1 MAYVIRLTLMSFI
14 DEAVTHPV
22 PILSS
27 LELQKVPGKE
37 PVAAAGSE
45 NERTA
50 EQPLENAIG
59 DGDPDVVLVDFEE
72 NDPENPLNWSSMH
85 KWLIVFV
92 VSWMGFVRWA
102 SFLVSPVSV
111 FLPSSTNRIS
121 VFSTMTIV
129 PTTPQILQEFH
140 SYNKLDQTLLV
151 TIWELGEG
159 IGPFFIAPLSERF
172 GRLPVFHIG
181 NLLALCCL
189 IASALS
195 VNIPMLIAFRFLTG
209 CFLSILT
216 LGPAI
221 VGDLF
226 QMEQTGR
233 SMAVVM
239 GTQMIADFISP
250 IAGAY
255 IAQSLG
261 WRWSIW
267 LAAIVLGFF
276 SFLLLAVLRETYTV
290 VILRRKAERL
300 QDERADDKKYR
311 SKHQARVDAS
321 TMLESAI
328 KPMQIL
334 AQSPILI
341 LTTSYMAITYAL
353 VSLILATLTE
363 NMESTYPTVF
373 SSGSIGLTFLSLAI
387 GNTIALIFYSLTS
400 DRYMI
405 HQRETK
411 GDAFKPESRLVH
423 LLLAAII
430 LPVGFLIYGWTL
442 NFHVQYI
449 LPLIGTCAAGFSMTL
464 SAIPAETYVVD
475 VYEIHGASAIAA
487 GVIFRAIAGAFLPL
501 IGPPLYESIGQGWGN
516 TVLALIAAAFI
527 PPLGLLMSYGD
538 WFHSKERFGKSGR

>member
-1 MAYVIRLTLMSFI
+1 MSFI
-14 DEAVTHPV
+14 DGAVTHPV

-27 LELQKVPGKE
+27 IELQKVPGNE

-45 NERTA
+45 NEKTT

-59 DGDPDVVLVDFEE
+59 DGDLDVVIVDFKE

-92 VSWMGFVRWA
+92 VSWMGFV
-102 SFLVSPVSV
+102 
-111 FLPSSTNRIS
+111 S

-140 SYNKLDQTLLV
+140 SHNKLDQTLLV

-172 GRLPVFHIG
+172 GRLPVFHFG

-276 SFLLLAVLRETYTV
+276 SFLLLVVLRETYTV

-300 QDERADDKKYR
+300 QEERADDKKYR

-334 AQSPILI
+334 IQSPILI

-442 NFHVQYI
+442 NFHIQYI
-449 LPLIGTCAAGFSMTL
+449 VPLIGTCAAGFSMTL

-487 GVIFRAIAGAFLPL
+487 GVIYRAIAGAFLPL
-501 IGPPLYESIGQGWGN
+501 IGPPLYESIGKGWGN

-527 PPLGLLMSYGD
+527 PPLGLLMRYGD
-538 WFHSKERFGKSGR
+538 WFHSKERFGKSER

>member
-1 MAYVIRLTLMSFI
+1 MSFI
-14 DEAVTHPV
+14 DGVVTHPV

-27 LELQKVPGKE
+27 LELQKLPGEE
-37 PVAAAGSE
+37 PVAAAGIE
-45 NERTA
+45 NEKTA
-50 EQPLENAIG
+50 EPSLENAIG

-72 NDPENPLNWSSMH
+72 NDPENPLNWPSMH
-85 KWLIVFV
+85 KWLIVFI
-92 VSWMGFVRWA
+92 VSWMGFV
-102 SFLVSPVSV
+102 
-111 FLPSSTNRIS
+111 S

-129 PTTPQILQEFH
+129 PTTPEILQEFH
-140 SYNKLDQTLLV
+140 SHNKLDQTLLV

-159 IGPFFIAPLSERF
+159 VGPFFIAPLSERF

-181 NLLALCCL
+181 NFLALCCL

-226 QMEQTGR
+226 EMKQTGR
-233 SMAVVM
+233 SMALVI

-300 QDERADDKKYR
+300 EQERADDKKYR
-311 SKHQARVDAS
+311 SKYQARIDTS

-328 KPMQIL
+328 KPMLLL

-363 NMESTYPTVF
+363 TMESTYPTVF

-400 DRYMI
+400 DRYII

-442 NFHVQYI
+442 DIHIQYI
-449 LPLIGTCAAGFSMTL
+449 VPLIGACAAGFSMTL

-475 VYEIHGASAIAA
+475 VYEIHRASAIAA

-501 IGPPLYESIGQGWGN
+501 IGPPLYERIGQGWGN
-516 TVLALIAAAFI
+516 SVLALIAAAFI
-527 PPLGLLMSYGD
+527 PPLGLLMIYGD
-538 WFHSKERFGKSGR
+538 WFRSKERFRKSGR

>member
-1 MAYVIRLTLMSFI
+1 MSFI
-14 DEAVTHPV
+14 DGAATHP
-22 PILSS
+22 ISSLSS

-37 PVAAAGSE
+37 PMAAAGSE
-45 NERTA
+45 IEIEKTA
-50 EQPLENAIG
+50 KQPLENAIG

-72 NDPENPLNWSSMH
+72 NDPKNPLNWSLMH
-85 KWLIVFV
+85 KWMIVFV
-92 VSWMGFVRWA
+92 VSWMGFV
-102 SFLVSPVSV
+102 
-111 FLPSSTNRIS
+111 S

-140 SYNKLDQTLLV
+140 SHNKLDQTLLV

-226 QMEQTGR
+226 RMEQTGR

-255 IAQSLG
+255 IAHSLG

-276 SFLLLAVLRETYTV
+276 SFLLLAVLRETYIV

-300 QDERADDKKYR
+300 QEERADDKKYR
-311 SKHQARVDAS
+311 SKYQARVDAS

-353 VSLILATLTE
+353 VSLILTTLTE

-405 HQRETK
+405 YKREKK

-423 LLLAAII
+423 LLFAAII

-449 LPLIGTCAAGFSMTL
+449 GPLIGTCAAGFSMTL

-487 GVIFRAIAGAFLPL
+487 GVIFRAISGAFLPL

-527 PPLGLLMSYGD
+527 PPLALLMRYGD
-538 WFHSKERFGKSGR
+538 WFHSKERFGKSRR

>member
-1 MAYVIRLTLMSFI
+1 MSFI

-22 PILSS
+22 PLLSAIEPRTLS
-27 LELQKVPGKE
+27 GKE
-37 PVAAAGSE
+37 SIAAAGRE
-45 NERTA
+45 NEKLA
-50 EQPLENAIG
+50 EQPLENVIE
-59 DGDPDVVLVDFEE
+59 DSDPDFVIVDFEE
-72 NDPENPLNWSSMH
+72 NDPQNPLNWSPMH
-85 KWLIVFV
+85 KWLIVIV
-92 VSWMGFVRWA
+92 VSWMGFV
-102 SFLVSPVSV
+102 
-111 FLPSSTNRIS
+111 S

-129 PTTPQILQEFH
+129 PTAPQVLQEFH
-140 SYNKLDQTLLV
+140 SNNKIDQTLLV

-216 LGPAI
+216 LGPTI

-226 QMEQTGR
+226 RMEQTGR

-239 GTQMIADFISP
+239 ATQLMADFISP

-255 IAQSLG
+255 IAQGLG

-276 SFLLLAVLRETYTV
+276 SLLLLAVLRETYAV

-300 QDERADDKKYR
+300 QEERAADDNRTYR

-321 TMLESAI
+321 TMLENAI
-328 KPMQIL
+328 KPMHIL

-341 LTTSYMAITYAL
+341 LTTSYMATTYAL
-353 VSLILATLTE
+353 VSLIMATLTE
-363 NMESTYPTVF
+363 TMESTYPSVF

-387 GNTIALIFYSLTS
+387 GNAAALIFYTFTS
-400 DRYMI
+400 DRYVT

-430 LPVGFLIYGWTL
+430 LPLGFLIYGWTL
-442 NFHVQYI
+442 ESHVHYI
-449 LPLIGTCAAGFSMTL
+449 VPLVGTCAAGFSMTL

-501 IGPPLYESIGQGWGN
+501 IGPPLYQSIGQGWGN
-516 TVLALIAAAFI
+516 TVLAFIAAVFI
-527 PPLGLLMSYGD
+527 PPLGLMMRYGD
-538 WFHSKERFGKSGR
+538 WFHSKERFGKAER

>member
-1 MAYVIRLTLMSFI
+1 MSFI
-14 DEAVTHPV
+14 DETINHPV

-27 LELQKVPGKE
+27 FEPQHVSGKE
-37 PVAAAGSE
+37 PINASE
-45 NERTA
+45 NENEKQKTPN
-50 EQPLENAIG
+50 EQPLENANASTSE
-59 DGDPDVVLVDFEE
+59 DSDPDVILVDFDE
-72 NDPENPLNWSSMH
+72 NDPENPVNWSAVH
-85 KWLIVFV
+85 KWLIVIV
-92 VSWMGFVRWA
+92 VSWMGFV
-102 SFLVSPVSV
+102 
-111 FLPSSTNRIS
+111 S

-129 PTTPQILQEFH
+129 PTAPQILQEFH
-140 SYNKLDQTLLV
+140 SHSSIDQTLLV

-181 NLLALCCL
+181 NLLALLCL

-195 VNIPMLIAFRFLTG
+195 VNISMLIAFRFLTG

-226 QMEQTGR
+226 KMEQTGR
-233 SMAVVM
+233 SMAIVM

-255 IAQSLG
+255 IAEDLG

-276 SFLLLAVLRETYTV
+276 SLLLLLVLRETYTV
-290 VILRRKAERL
+290 VLLRRKAERL
-300 QDERADDKKYR
+300 QMEHAGAGTDDNINLKYQ
-311 SKHQARVDAS
+311 SKHQARIDAS
-321 TMLESAI
+321 TMLDSAI

-334 AQSPILI
+334 FRSPILI
-341 LTTSYMAITYAL
+341 MTTTYMATTYAL
-353 VSLILATLTE
+353 VSLIMATLTE
-363 NMESTYPTVF
+363 SMESAYPDTF
-373 SSGSIGLTFLSLAI
+373 TSGSIGLTFLSLAI
-387 GNTIALIFYSLTS
+387 GNTVALIFYSFTS
-400 DRYMI
+400 DRYVI

-423 LLLAAII
+423 LLLAAVI
-430 LPVGFLIYGWTL
+430 LPAGFLIYGWTL
-442 NFHVQYI
+442 EYHIQYI
-449 LPLIGTCAAGFSMTL
+449 VPLIGTCLAGFSMTL

-475 VYEIHGASAIAA
+475 TYEIHGASAIAA

-501 IGPPLYESIGQGWGN
+501 IGPALYESIGPGWGN
-516 TVLALIAAAFI
+516 TVLAFIAAAFV
-527 PPLGLLMSYGD
+527 PPLGALMWFGD
-538 WFHSKERFGKSGR
+538 WFRSKERFGREGR

>member
-1 MAYVIRLTLMSFI
+1 
-14 DEAVTHPV
+14 
-22 PILSS
+22 
-27 LELQKVPGKE
+27 
-37 PVAAAGSE
+37 
-45 NERTA
+45 
-50 EQPLENAIG
+50 
-59 DGDPDVVLVDFEE
+59 
-72 NDPENPLNWSSMH
+72 
-85 KWLIVFV
+85 
-92 VSWMGFVRWA
+92 
-102 SFLVSPVSV
+102 
-111 FLPSSTNRIS
+111 
-121 VFSTMTIV
+121 MTIV
-129 PTTPQILQEFH
+129 PTAPQILQEFH
-140 SYNKLDQTLLV
+140 SHSSVDQTLLV

-189 IASALS
+189 VASALS

-209 CFLSILT
+209 CSLSILT

-226 QMEQTGR
+226 DMEQTGLT
-233 SMAVVM
+233 MALVM

-250 IAGAY
+250 IAGSY
-255 IAQSLG
+255 IAEGLG

-276 SFLLLAVLRETYTV
+276 SLLLLAVLRETYSV
-290 VILRRKAERL
+290 VLLRRKAERL
-300 QDERADDKKYR
+300 QAECPDDKKYN
-311 SKHQARVDAS
+311 SKHQAQIDAS

-363 NMESTYPTVF
+363 TMESTYPGVF

-387 GNTIALIFYSLTS
+387 GNTVSLIFYSLTS
-400 DRYMI
+400 DRYVTR
-405 HQRETK
+405 QRDLK

-423 LLLAAII
+423 LLLAALI

-442 NFHVQYI
+442 QAHVQYI
-449 LPLIGTCAAGFSMTL
+449 VPLIGTCAAGFSMTL

-475 VYEIHGASAIAA
+475 TYEIHGASAIAA

-501 IGPPLYESIGQGWGN
+501 IGPALYQSIGQGWGN

-527 PPLGLLMSYGD
+527 PPLGLMMRYGD
-538 WFHSKERFGKSGR
+538 WFRSKERFGKSGR

>member
-1 MAYVIRLTLMSFI
+1 MAEAGPDLEARAGCSMKGQFCVNGGTFRCCEGQGSCIDQRFAHSTRLTLMPFI
-14 DEAVTHPV
+14 DEALTHPV
-22 PILSS
+22 HILSS
-27 LELQKVPGKE
+27 VEPQKVSGKE
-37 PVAAAGSE
+37 PLAAAGSE
-45 NERTA
+45 NEDFA

-59 DGDPDVVLVDFEE
+59 DSDPDVVLVDFEE
-72 NDPENPLNWSSMH
+72 NDPGNPLNWSPMQ

-92 VSWMGFVRWA
+92 ISWMGFV
-102 SFLVSPVSV
+102 
-111 FLPSSTNRIS
+111 S

-129 PTTPQILQEFH
+129 PTAPRALQEFH
-140 SYNKLDQTLLV
+140 WHNKIDQTLLV

-159 IGPFFIAPLSERF
+159 IGPFCIAPLSERF

-189 IASALS
+189 IVSALN
-195 VNIPMLIAFRFLTG
+195 VNIPMLIAFRLLTG

-226 QMEQTGR
+226 QMEQTGE
-233 SMAVVM
+233 SMALVM

-255 IAQSLG
+255 VSQGLG

-276 SFLLLAVLRETYTV
+276 SLLLLVVLRETYTV

-300 QDERADDKKYR
+300 QEERADDKKYR
-311 SKHQARVDAS
+311 SKYQARVDAS

-334 AQSPILI
+334 SQSPILI

-353 VSLILATLTE
+353 VSFILATLTE
-363 NMESTYPTVF
+363 TMESTYPTVF

-400 DRYMI
+400 DRYLI
-405 HQRETK
+405 HQRQTK
-411 GDAFKPESRLVH
+411 GDAFKPESRLMH
-423 LLLAAII
+423 LLLAAVI
-430 LPVGFLIYGWTL
+430 LPLGFLIYGWTL
-442 NFHVQYI
+442 EFHVQYI
-449 LPLIGTCAAGFSMTL
+449 VPLIGTCVAGFSMALSTL
-464 SAIPAETYVVD
+464 PAETYVVD
-475 VYEIHGASAIAA
+475 VY
-487 GVIFRAIAGAFLPL
+487 
-501 IGPPLYESIGQGWGN
+501 
-516 TVLALIAAAFI
+516 
-527 PPLGLLMSYGD
+527 
-538 WFHSKERFGKSGR
+538 